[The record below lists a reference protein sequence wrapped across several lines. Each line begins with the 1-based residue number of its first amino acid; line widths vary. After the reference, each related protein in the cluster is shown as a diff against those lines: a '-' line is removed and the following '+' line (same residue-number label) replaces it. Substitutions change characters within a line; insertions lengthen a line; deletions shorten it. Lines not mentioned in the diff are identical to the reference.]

1 MADKR
6 MMSKSVID
14 TDVFL
19 DMPTSTQCLY
29 FQLLLRADDDG
40 FLKNAKTIMRTVG
53 ASQDDMKL
61 LIAKQ
66 YLILFDS
73 GTIVIKH
80 WRIHNY
86 IKKDRY
92 KPTDCEETR
101 LIDVNDKGEYIL
113 LEPTCIQN
121 GTTTEPTCIQNGTTT
136 EPTCIQNGTTT
147 EPSRNQ
153 VGSKMEPQV
162 RDRVRLE
169 IELGKSKGSV
179 NKKIKKESALSA
191 DVKRQKLFASYQEK
205 IKPISGSVEGD
216 RLSSL
221 LDDYGLDLCLKA
233 IDRAVLRKR
242 RSLRYISGILRS
254 WQKDGYD
261 EPKEEND
268 DRRYVKKSES
278 PPEEVNNIPF

>member
-19 DMPTSTQCLY
+19 DMPASTQCLY
-29 FQLLLRADDDG
+29 FHLLLRADDDG

-92 KPTDCEETR
+92 KPTDCEEAR

-121 GTTTEPTCIQNGTTT
+121 GTSG
-136 EPTCIQNGTTT
+136 
-147 EPSRNQ
+147 
-153 VGSKMEPQV
+153 K
-162 RDRVRLE
+162 VRLE

-179 NKKIKKESALSA
+179 NKKIKKESALPA
-191 DVKRQKLFASYQEK
+191 EVKRRKLFTSYQEK

-216 RLSSL
+216 KLSSL

>member
-92 KPTDCEETR
+92 KPTDCKETR

-121 GTTTEPTCIQNGTTT
+121 GTTTEPTCIQNGTS
-136 EPTCIQNGTTT
+136 G
-147 EPSRNQ
+147 
-153 VGSKMEPQV
+153 K
-162 RDRVRLE
+162 VRLE

>member
-92 KPTDCEETR
+92 KPTDCEEAR

-147 EPSRNQ
+147 EPTCIQNGTS
-153 VGSKMEPQV
+153 GK
-162 RDRVRLE
+162 VRLE

>member
-19 DMPTSTQCLY
+19 DMPASTQCLY
-29 FQLLLRADDDG
+29 FHLLLRADDDG

-92 KPTDCEETR
+92 KPTDCEEAR

-121 GTTTEPTCIQNGTTT
+121 GTTAEPTCIQNGTS
-136 EPTCIQNGTTT
+136 G
-147 EPSRNQ
+147 
-153 VGSKMEPQV
+153 K
-162 RDRVRLE
+162 VRLE

-179 NKKIKKESALSA
+179 NKKIKKESALPA
-191 DVKRQKLFASYQEK
+191 EVKRRKLFTSYQEK

-254 WQKDGYD
+254 WQKD
-261 EPKEEND
+261 
-268 DRRYVKKSES
+268 
-278 PPEEVNNIPF
+278 

>member
-136 EPTCIQNGTTT
+136 EPTCIQYGTVL

>member
-113 LEPTCIQN
+113 LEPTRIQN
-121 GTTTEPTCIQNGTTT
+121 GTTTEPTRIQNGT
-136 EPTCIQNGTTT
+136 PG
-147 EPSRNQ
+147 
-153 VGSKMEPQV
+153 K
-162 RDRVRLE
+162 VRLE

-221 LDDYGLDLCLKA
+221 LDDYGLNLCLKA

>member
-6 MMSKSVID
+6 MMSKSVSD

-121 GTTTEPTCIQNGTTT
+121 GTTTEPTCIQNGT
-136 EPTCIQNGTTT
+136 PG
-147 EPSRNQ
+147 
-153 VGSKMEPQV
+153 K
-162 RDRVRLE
+162 VRLE